1 MGQDAGTGGTAMSGT
16 RDPEQIRRD
25 IEETRAELGDT
36 VAAMA
41 HKTDVKAQAK
51 ERIDHAKAT
60 VTEKRQGFV
69 GKAKEISPDA
79 AVSAATR
86 ASHKARQ
93 NPLPIA
99 VTGALAAGF
108 LAGRLTA
115 GRS

>member
-16 RDPEQIRRD
+16 RDPEQIRRE

-51 ERIDHAKAT
+51 ERLDHAKDT
-60 VTEKRQGFV
+60 VAGKREAFV

-79 AVSAATR
+79 AVSAATDM
-86 ASHKARQ
+86 SHKARR
-93 NPLPIA
+93 NPLPLA
-99 VTGALAAGF
+99 VSGAFAIGF
-108 LAGRLTA
+108 LVGRIAT
-115 GRS
+115 GRD